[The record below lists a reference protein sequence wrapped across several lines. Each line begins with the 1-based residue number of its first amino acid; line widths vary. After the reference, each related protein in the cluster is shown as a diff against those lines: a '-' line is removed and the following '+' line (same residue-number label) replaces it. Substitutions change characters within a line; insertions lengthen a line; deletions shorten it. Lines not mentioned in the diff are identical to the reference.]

1 MDITLS
7 VVSYH
12 RLSPNQINSKCFD
25 RDGGTLGRS
34 PQADWSLPDPER
46 VVSAIH
52 AKVLWTEGQYAV
64 EDLSTNGLFINRS
77 AQPLG
82 RGNRQP
88 LVEGDLLRLGDYEL
102 AVALSRPSAAD
113 TPRDQP
119 QSEQS
124 DSDNGLLPLNSR
136 IEPSLSDV
144 DSWLQP
150 SPAKPVAAASMAPA
164 SPLEEHFAPP
174 AVQIPDDWQWRF
186 DCNSE
191 PVPQPSLPEVAVVAP
206 VVAPEAQ
213 FGSGDRDPLAAFF
226 DGLGLAPEQLPPAGD
241 HRWWFAVGCAMQ
253 QLCAGLLGQLRAR
266 ANQRSGMRVQQTTF
280 QMRENN
286 PLKFSAS
293 VDEVFH
299 NLFSRRGG
307 SFMSAEHAIRDAFAD
322 LRDHEQALMAGVKA
336 AMLGLLAQLEPARLA
351 EQAGSGGW
359 WGRRRRERQRWD
371 YYRQM
376 HQDLVEE
383 ISNNPNGGCS
393 DEFVKAYEAR
403 LKRRQGGNP

>member
-12 RLSPNQINSKCFD
+12 RLSPNQISSKSFD
-25 RDGGTLGRS
+25 RHGGTLGRS

-46 VVSAIH
+46 VISAVH
-52 AKVLWTEGQYAV
+52 ARVLWVDGQYAI
-64 EDLSTNGLFINRS
+64 EDLSTNGLFINRNS
-77 AQPLG
+77 QPLG

-88 LVEGDLLRLGDYEL
+88 LGEGDLLRLGDYEL
-102 AVALSRPSAAD
+102 AVALSRPSSAGH
-113 TPRDQP
+113 PHSQSQP
-119 QSEQS
+119 NQV
-124 DSDNGLLPLNSR
+124 DSGLLPLNSR

-144 DSWLQP
+144 DRWLKP
-150 SPAKPVAAASMAPA
+150 APAKPVSAASMAPP

-186 DCNSE
+186 DGME
-191 PVPQPSLPEVAVVAP
+191 EAAPQPALPEVTVAAP
-206 VVAPEAQ
+206 AVAPEAQ
-213 FGSGDRDPLAAFF
+213 FGGDREPLAAFL
-226 DGLGLAPEQLPPAGD
+226 DGLGLAPEQQPPAGD

-299 NLFSRRGG
+299 NLFSRRSG

-322 LRDHEQALMAGVKA
+322 LRDHEQALMAGVKG

-351 EQAGSGGW
+351 EQAAAGGW
-359 WGRRRRERQRWD
+359 WGRRRRQRELWER
-371 YYRQM
+371 YRQL
-376 HQDLVEE
+376 HRDLVEE
-383 ISNNPNGGCS
+383 IGNNPNGGCS

-403 LKRRQGGNP
+403 LKRRQGANP

>member
-12 RLSPNQINSKCFD
+12 RLSPNQSSSKRFD
-25 RDGGTLGRS
+25 RHGGTLGRS

-52 AKVLWTEGQYAV
+52 AKLLWCDGHYAI
-64 EDLSTNGLFINRS
+64 EDLSTNGLFINRNP
-77 AQPLG
+77 QPLG

-88 LVEGDLLRLGDYEL
+88 LNDGDLLRLGDYEL
-102 AVALSRPSAAD
+102 SVAVSQPPVAELAPRQPLVASRALDDHQPPLVGRAEASPSSFD
-113 TPRDQP
+113 D
-119 QSEQS
+119 
-124 DSDNGLLPLNSR
+124 
-136 IEPSLSDV
+136 
-144 DSWLQP
+144 WLKP
-150 SPAKPVAAASMAPA
+150 VPAKSPPPASMASA
-164 SPLEEHFAPP
+164 SPLDDHFTPP
-174 AVQIPDDWQWRF
+174 AVHIPDDWQWRF
-186 DCNSE
+186 DAAEQPAPAVAATAATLAPAVAEAAQSASRE
-191 PVPQPSLPEVAVVAP
+191 PT
-206 VVAPEAQ
+206 
-213 FGSGDRDPLAAFF
+213 AAFL
-226 DGLGLAPEQLPPAGD
+226 DGLGLGPEQQPPAGD

-299 NLFSRRGG
+299 NLFNRRGG

-322 LRDHEQALMAGVKA
+322 LRDHEQALMAGVKG
-336 AMLGLLAQLEPARLA
+336 AMLGLLAQLEPARLS
-351 EQAGSGGW
+351 EQTATTGW
-359 WGRRRRERQRWD
+359 WRRRRHQRQLWQR
-371 YYRQM
+371 YCQLHR
-376 HQDLVEE
+376 DLVEE
-383 ISNNPNGGCS
+383 ITNNPNGGCS

-403 LKRRQGGNP
+403 LKRRQGGNA

>member
-12 RLSPNQINSKCFD
+12 RLSPNQISSKSFG
-25 RDGGTLGRS
+25 RHGGTLGRS

-46 VVSAIH
+46 VISGVH
-52 AKVLWTEGQYAV
+52 ARVLWVDGQYAI
-64 EDLSTNGLFINRS
+64 EDPSTNGLFINRS
-77 AQPLG
+77 NQPLG

-88 LVEGDLLRLGDYEL
+88 LSEGDLLRLGDYEV
-102 AVALSRPSAAD
+102 AVALSGPTAV
-113 TPRDQP
+113 TPQRSQP
-119 QSEQS
+119 QPQERHS
-124 DSDNGLLPLNSR
+124 DSSLSPFNSR
-136 IEPSLSDV
+136 IEPPLSDV
-144 DSWLQP
+144 DSWLKP
-150 SPAKPVAAASMAPA
+150 APAKPVAAASIAPA

-186 DCNSE
+186 DGMDE
-191 PVPQPSLPEVAVVAP
+191 PAPQPSLAEVAVATPVA
-206 VVAPEAQ
+206 VPEVQ
-213 FGSGDRDPLAAFF
+213 FGAEREPLAAFI
-226 DGLGLAPEQLPPAGD
+226 DGLGLGPEQQPAAGD

-322 LRDHEQALMAGVKA
+322 LRDHEQALMAGVKG
-336 AMLGLLAQLEPARLA
+336 AMLGLLAQLEPERLA
-351 EQAGSGGW
+351 EQAASGGW
-359 WGRRRRERQRWD
+359 WGRRRRQRELWER
-371 YYRQM
+371 YRQL
-376 HQDLVEE
+376 HRDLVEE
-383 ISNNPNGGCS
+383 IGNNPNGGCS

-403 LKRRQGGNP
+403 LKRRQGGNS